1 MKKEMKTIEMCSSS
15 AKARI
20 VRLLGA
26 TNSFPEKGTLVASLT
41 RNRTEEVHL
50 MYAVEAE
57 AFAAMLEKRD
67 KSMNN
72 MRRKIIALAHQ
83 MGWKDV
89 KDKTGKTVDY
99 YRIDSWIKRYSLSKL
114 AMKQLPVEQLTLVC
128 NQFEAM
134 WRKEVS
140 RV

>member
-1 MKKEMKTIEMCSSS
+1 MCSSS
-15 AKARI
+15 AKAGI

-26 TNSFPEKGTLVASLT
+26 TNSFPEKGTLVASFT
-41 RNRTEEVHL
+41 RNRTQEVKE
-50 MYAVEAE
+50 MFAIEAE
-57 AFAAMLEKRD
+57 ALAVMLEKRD
-67 KSMNN
+67 KSMNG

-89 KDKTGKTVDY
+89 NDKTGKTVDY

-114 AMKQLPVEQLTLVC
+114 AMKQLPVEQLKLVC

-140 RV
+140 HVG